1 MAVEEANI
9 LIKLAETG
17 VLGIL
22 LALSFV
28 AIGVLYKDNRKLQ
41 TERIN
46 DLKEARDVVKEP
58 LQAIKQTVDL
68 ILRSV
73 SEK

>member
-73 SEK
+73 NDK

>member
-1 MAVEEANI
+1 MEEANI

-22 LALSFV
+22 LALSFI
-28 AIGVLYKDNRKLQ
+28 AIGVLYRDNRKLQ
-41 TERIN
+41 TDRIN